1 MDNNSLKELLLNNSK
16 GLERLLEIL
25 EKDLK
30 RKKKKNFFYILGPIA
45 SILAV
50 VIGGIFTGV
59 YQKYQAENQKYLQEQ
74 QNRILEIQVVEKFLP
89 HLSSGNDATQKSAII
104 ALGELGNPELA
115 TKIAAL
121 YNSTGTRQGADALM
135 SYSTQA
141 NNTQTVPIIS
151 EKLNTSKTEE
161 RWIYLGEYSANEN
174 RWIKRYLDFDDQTIP
189 NTLVNKTLKVRRE
202 TGSLNVRKS
211 ILGEVIGGLK
221 PESTIKILEVRNFA
235 GIGYM
240 WARVTR

>member
-121 YNSTGTRQGADALM
+121 YNSTGTRQGADAL
-135 SYSTQA
+135 
-141 NNTQTVPIIS
+141 
-151 EKLNTSKTEE
+151 
-161 RWIYLGEYSANEN
+161 
-174 RWIKRYLDFDDQTIP
+174 
-189 NTLVNKTLKVRRE
+189 
-202 TGSLNVRKS
+202 
-211 ILGEVIGGLK
+211 ILLK
-221 PESTIKILEVRNFA
+221 PITLRRFQLLARN
-235 GIGYM
+235 
-240 WARVTR
+240 